1 MRGYAREDAAQASVV
16 GSYLNPEVAE
26 VTTRN
31 VYRALIAAGWT
42 ALDSRTDPRAYA
54 DASGKRF
61 GTVEKDGVRL
71 SLSIDEL
78 LAEHRGEVI
87 VYSSCD
93 TYDVILRAIIVDE
106 PLRGSGRAGR
116 AFAELVRMADLA
128 VATVYLE
135 PVPIADKIVPK
146 NILSRFYQRFG
157 FQFISDSNR
166 VMIRV
171 PLGTSK

>member
-1 MRGYAREDAAQASVV
+1 MAR
-16 GSYLNPEVAE
+16 

-54 DASGKRF
+54 DASGRRF

-71 SLSIDEL
+71 SLSIDEM
-78 LAEHRGEVI
+78 LAEHRGQVI

-93 TYDVILRAIIVDE
+93 TYDVIVRAVIVDKHM
-106 PLRGSGRAGR
+106 RRSGRAGR
-116 AFAELVRMADLA
+116 AFSELVQLADLA

-135 PVPIADKIVPK
+135 PVPIADKNLPTT
-146 NILSRFYQRFG
+146 ILIQFYQRFG
-157 FQFISDSNR
+157 FQFASDSSR
-166 VMIRV
+166 IMVRV
-171 PLGTSK
+171 PVGTNKSQRHVARQDRKLQATV